1 MGPLTAVLVAVS
13 VAWGAVA
20 PRWPLEVVDAT
31 GARVVFSAPAARVVS
46 LAPSVT
52 EVLWAVGAADQVVG
66 VSSADDYPPEVR
78 RRPRVGG
85 VRVDEERL
93 AALRPDLV
101 VGLVSL
107 QGPALARLRDLGH
120 RVLALDADT
129 LEQAYALILVLG
141 QVTGHEESARR
152 LVDRMRR
159 EEAAVAQ
166 RVRGRRRVRVFVQV
180 WDQPFITAGAGT
192 LTDDLVRRAG
202 GQNVFGD
209 RRGWPQVSEE
219 EILVRDPE
227 CVVVLGRGAD
237 RLRRR
242 AAWAHTAALR
252 RGCVAEL
259 DASWLVRPGPRL
271 AKGLQALARV
281 LHPEV
286 RP

>member
-1 MGPLTAVLVAVS
+1 VGAVSAVLAAVWL
-13 VAWGAVA
+13 AAGAVA
-20 PRWPLEVVDAT
+20 LPRPVEVVDAT
-31 GARVVFSAPAARVVS
+31 GARVVFPAPATRVVS

-52 EVLWAVGAADQVVG
+52 EVLWAVGAAAQVVG

-78 RRPRVGG
+78 GRPRVGG

-107 QGPALARLRDLGH
+107 QGPALARLRGRGY
-120 RVLALDADT
+120 RVLALDANT
-129 LEQAYALILVLG
+129 LEQTYALVRVLG
-141 QVTGHEESARR
+141 EVTGHLRSAQEV
-152 LVDRMRR
+152 VDRMRR
-159 EEAAVAQ
+159 EEAAVAA
-166 RVRGRRRVRVFVQV
+166 RVRGRPRVRVFVQV
-180 WDQPFITAGAGT
+180 WDQPFITAAGET

-202 GQNVFGD
+202 GRNVFGE

-219 EILVRDPE
+219 EVLARDPE

-237 RLRRR
+237 RLLRR
-242 AAWAHTAALR
+242 AAWARTAAVR

-259 DASWLVRPGPRL
+259 DASWLVRPGPRAVL
-271 AKGLQALARV
+271 GLRALARV

-286 RP
+286 RL